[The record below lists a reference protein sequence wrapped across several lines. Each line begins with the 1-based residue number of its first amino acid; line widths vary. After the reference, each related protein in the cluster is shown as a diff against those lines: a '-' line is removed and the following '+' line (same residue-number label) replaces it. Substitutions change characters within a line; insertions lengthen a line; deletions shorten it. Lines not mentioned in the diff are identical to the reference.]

1 MGRAPSEE
9 VDMEGS
15 HGLPKGPLSLIEK
28 LLCNLPG
35 VVSARI
41 RTAADGSISEI
52 HVLTTSD
59 RQPKQ
64 TVRDVESALLS
75 GFNIKIDH
83 KKISIA
89 QIKGPADVFSGGGL
103 EESGTRRVKTTG
115 RIYPETRP
123 RLKLLKVEVLDI
135 SDVKSR
141 AEVTLA
147 LEGNLYKGTA
157 EDASTMESK
166 LRMCS
171 RATLSALEDFLDG
184 DYALTLESLRLI
196 GDGFESIVVITVGLR
211 SSESTRNYVGACFMG
226 EDRYRSAAAA
236 SLDALNRLLTNI

>member
-1 MGRAPSEE
+1 
-9 VDMEGS
+9 MES
-15 HGLPKGPLSLIEK
+15 THGLPQGPLSLVEK

-41 RTAADGSISEI
+41 RTTTGGDISEI
-52 HVLTTSD
+52 HLLTSND

-83 KKISIA
+83 KKISVA
-89 QIKGPADVFSGGGL
+89 QIKGPAESFGGRDFNVQSLEKMKTASGM
-103 EESGTRRVKTTG
+103 
-115 RIYPETRP
+115 YPASRS
-123 RLKLLKVEVLDI
+123 RLKLIKVEVMEI
-135 SDVKSR
+135 SEIKSR
-141 AEVTLA
+141 TEVTLA
-147 LEGNLYKGTA
+147 LEGKTYKGMV

-166 LRMCS
+166 LRMSS

-196 GDGFESIVVITVGLR
+196 GDGFESTVVVTVGLR
-211 SSESTRNYVGACFMG
+211 SSDSTRSYVGACFIG
-226 EDRYRSAAAA
+226 EDRYRSASAAT
-236 SLDALNRLLTNI
+236 LDAMNRLLTHA

>member
-1 MGRAPSEE
+1 MESSHE
-9 VDMEGS
+9 V
-15 HGLPKGPLSLIEK
+15 PKGPLSLIEK

-41 RTAADGSISEI
+41 RSAPDGTISEI
-52 HVLTTSD
+52 HALTTSD

-83 KKISIA
+83 KKISVA
-89 QIKGPADVFSGGGL
+89 QIKGPAEAFGREIL
-103 EESGTRRVKTTG
+103 EEPEGEKVKPAG
-115 RIYPETRP
+115 RIYPEARP
-123 RLKLLKVEVLDI
+123 RLKLLKVEMMGI

-141 AEVTLA
+141 AEVTLDY
-147 LEGNLYKGTA
+147 EGNIFKGTA
-157 EDASTMESK
+157 EDASTVDSK
-166 LRMCS
+166 LRMSS

-184 DYALTLESLRLI
+184 DYALTLESLKVI
-196 GDGFESIVVITVGLR
+196 GEGFESIVVVTVGLR
-211 SSESTRNYVGACFMG
+211 SSESSRGYVGACFLG

-236 SLDALNRLLTNI
+236 SLDSLNRLLTHV